1 MMILITVLFWAGVI
15 SYLGA
20 APDKYTLAGTRGL
33 AGAVKGFNSARR
45 SGNGKKKSGRG
56 RPGSTSKAD
65 SSAGSSSG
73 APAAS
78 SPWRGAL
85 AGWHD
90 GIQAAR
96 DRRSNGQDLW
106 SRGTWLAGRIYGG
119 GESMVMGVRGIRP
132 GLAAWRNKRHAKA
145 AGAVGDDHAEEA
157 PTSDEAEQPRAEQPR
172 AEQPRAEQPRSD
184 YPGGKARHPAYATL
198 WAGVIA
204 DEADRLEALT
214 GRPVGNGDV
223 HATANPGPTNLL
235 VAGEKYRQEL
245 RKLGEPLPELG
256 VWNLIAHARARLGRT
271 SRLTS
276 DVTVTQVEDDPS
288 ASAAQPAEGGAPS
301 EGEGAPITT
310 IAGVLLAGSTKENN
324 MGMRVTE
331 LSNPDEVEAEVVEVE
346 AALEAVV
353 IGLRELSEW
362 ATHLPERWA
371 GTEWSTA
378 GLDAAIAGVP
388 ESFQILIQADTALE
402 QFAVVRS
409 EIGKARA
416 AGEQLA
422 EVGATGRVEGFQPG

>member
-1 MMILITVLFWAGVI
+1 MMILITVLFWTGVI

-45 SGNGKKKSGRG
+45 SSNSKKKSGRG
-56 RPGSTSKAD
+56 RPGSASKTD

-73 APAAS
+73 TPAAS

-132 GLAAWRNKRHAKA
+132 GLAAWRNKRHTKA
-145 AGAVGDDHAEEA
+145 AGAVGDVHTEEA
-157 PTSDEAEQPRAEQPR
+157 PTSDD
-172 AEQPRAEQPRSD
+172 AEQPRAEQPRSEQRRSD
-184 YPGGKARHPAYATL
+184 YSAGQSKRPADADL

-214 GRPVGNGDV
+214 GRPVGSGL
-223 HATANPGPTNLL
+223 HTQTPPTANLL
-235 VAGEKYRQEL
+235 VAGDKYRQALQE
-245 RKLGEPLPELG
+245 LGEPLPDLG

>member
-1 MMILITVLFWAGVI
+1 MMILITVLFWTGVI

-33 AGAVKGFNSARR
+33 AGAVKGFNRARGR
-45 SGNGKKKSGRG
+45 ASGNRKKGGRG
-56 RPGSTSKAD
+56 RPAGASKA
-65 SSAGSSSG
+65 ASSSSE
-73 APAAS
+73 APVAS

-96 DRRSNGQDLW
+96 DRRSKGQDLW

-119 GESMVMGVRGIRP
+119 GESMVVGVGGIRP
-132 GLAAWRNKRHAKA
+132 RLAAWRNKRHANA
-145 AGAVGDDHAEEA
+145 AGAEGDSSAEETQ
-157 PTSDEAEQPRAEQPR
+157 TSDDAEQPRREQPR
-172 AEQPRAEQPRSD
+172 REQPRRESKR
-184 YPGGKARHPAYATL
+184 PADADL

-204 DEADRLEALT
+204 DEADRLEAWT
-214 GRPVGNGDV
+214 GRPVGSGL
-223 HATANPGPTNLL
+223 HTQTLPTANLL
-235 VAGEKYRQEL
+235 VAGDKYRQALQE
-245 RKLGEPLPELG
+245 LGEPLPELG